1 MKSPLHAQCPPSV
14 TFLVILNYVG
24 TDLVHLCCWIRRI
37 SCWFHLSCSK
47 SKLVC
52 RKKARYNSKVQRGR
66 GRPGRRPLISVR
78 FVFSQVLG
86 DCSLFS
92 HFQPCLKFIDLDC
105 TGMLSLCCS
114 LYCGAALLR
123 KCETTKYTRHLSR
136 I

>member
-14 TFLVILNYVG
+14 TFLGSLCSVVMIWYTCIVG
-24 TDLVHLCCWIRRI
+24 FDAFPDGFIVG
-37 SCWFHLSCSK
+37 K
-47 SKLVC
+47 SKVVE
-52 RKKARYNSKVQRGR
+52 KSKVQFKSTKGQRQAWEETTYIGKIRLQSSFGR
-66 GRPGRRPLISVR
+66 LQP
-78 FVFSQVLG
+78 
-86 DCSLFS
+86 FS

>member
-1 MKSPLHAQCPPSV
+1 MKLEAENHRKMGTIVYNKEPLALVNSMESYFKERPP
-14 TFLVILNYVG
+14 
-24 TDLVHLCCWIRRI
+24 
-37 SCWFHLSCSK
+37 
-47 SKLVC
+47 
-52 RKKARYNSKVQRGR
+52 
-66 GRPGRRPLISVR
+66 
-78 FVFSQVLG
+78 

-92 HFQPCLKFIDLDC
+92 HFQPRLKFIDLDC